1 VSADQARV
9 TVAVRVPPEAAFEIF
24 TAEIDRWWR
33 RGLKFRQAGQK
44 RGLIHLEPRVG
55 GRLFEQ
61 FDVDGGSQVLEVG
74 RVRIWDPPVKLAFSW
89 RNANFAPEELTDV
102 EAEFCATDTGT
113 RVTVTHRGWS
123 KLRADHPARHGL
135 ADREFIG
142 IKARWWGE
150 QLSALREYALGPRS

>member
-1 VSADQARV
+1 MSADQARV

-55 GRLFEQ
+55 GRLFEE
-61 FDVDGGSQVLEVG
+61 FDADGGRQVLVVG
-74 RVRIWDPPVKLAFSW
+74 RVRTWDPPVKLAFSW
-89 RNANFAPEELTDV
+89 RNVNFAPEELTDV
-102 EAEFCATDTGT
+102 EVEFCAIASGT

-123 KLRADHPARHGL
+123 NLRAEHPARHGL
-135 ADREFIG
+135 ADAEFIG
-142 IKARWWGE
+142 MKARWWGE
-150 QLSALREYALGPRS
+150 QLSALREYALNPRS